1 MLVSSILRKHLL
13 IDYIQ
18 SIENASKILPC
29 LFGFLDDPDTLTQSS
44 MWETTLKL
52 LLIVENAAS
61 HVNLSSGMMPRFL
74 NLLRNG
80 CFGNASTVGP
90 LVLPLTQLLRDN
102 IKPQQKDSLNVQLIA
117 SLRQGFSDRMITTS
131 AIEAAAFSSTF
142 AQSLDF
148 SSQNI
153 VEAAGLRKLFES
165 QVIPLLDSLVQGKRS
180 DILLCHLMRQLTLML
195 YRWFGKLETAANELW
210 ATLDAFIRTT
220 LTRTPHP
227 EAPIVQQLCLVL
239 SILMDPTFKA
249 DRERRQPM
257 TRSGRIRF
265 NEMDTEVCE
274 QLAIPTVLSDKL
286 NTLYVSLCQKALECS
301 EENRCQICLDLLA
314 CLLRHDSVT
323 QQFLTSQSLGPQQ
336 MISSFIQPILEQL
349 HDGTSASLLF
359 TLLNAVESGRRLQL
373 LEEIIHDQSTCLA
386 LATTALEKFSNK
398 ETVVEW
404 LHGHQIQSLLAT
416 TTQQLSTF
424 SHEDP
429 TAAWNLIRAA
439 FNARNT
445 SRGQGIVVAK
455 TAAKP
460 I

>member
-1 MLVSSILRKHLL
+1 
-13 IDYIQ
+13 
-18 SIENASKILPC
+18 
-29 LFGFLDDPDTLTQSS
+29 
-44 MWETTLKL
+44 
-52 LLIVENAAS
+52 
-61 HVNLSSGMMPRFL
+61 
-74 NLLRNG
+74 
-80 CFGNASTVGP
+80 
-90 LVLPLTQLLRDN
+90 
-102 IKPQQKDSLNVQLIA
+102 
-117 SLRQGFSDRMITTS
+117 
-131 AIEAAAFSSTF
+131 
-142 AQSLDF
+142 
-148 SSQNI
+148 
-153 VEAAGLRKLFES
+153 
-165 QVIPLLDSLVQGKRS
+165 
-180 DILLCHLMRQLTLML
+180 
-195 YRWFGKLETAANELW
+195 
-210 ATLDAFIRTT
+210 
-220 LTRTPHP
+220 
-227 EAPIVQQLCLVL
+227 
-239 SILMDPTFKA
+239 
-249 DRERRQPM
+249 
-257 TRSGRIRF
+257 
-265 NEMDTEVCE
+265 MDTEVCE

-398 ETVVEW
+398 ETVLEW